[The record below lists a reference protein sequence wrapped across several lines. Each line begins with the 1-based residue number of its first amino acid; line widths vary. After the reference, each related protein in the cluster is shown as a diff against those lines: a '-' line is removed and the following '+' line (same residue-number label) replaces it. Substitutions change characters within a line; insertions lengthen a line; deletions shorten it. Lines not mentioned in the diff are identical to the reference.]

1 MAAWTLWLL
10 GRGHMPVGGLQAVGT
25 WVAGGKGGWG
35 AGNRWGLEGLWGGLG
50 HSVGA
55 PPHPCPGPAAVPLGS
70 SVATGGYGGGGGLSC
85 GDHPLP
91 CRGPS
96 RAFSAGWGVGRLGRG
111 PGRLRLEAGLV
122 SGAHG
127 LCFMQKGPSS
137 RHHFESHDAYSFA
150 FAFFH
155 RIVWPQQ
162 PEAEGTSVPREMLSW
177 RCFLWPGAQLGLPPG
192 ASVGPRRAEGT
203 VSVTHGPTS
212 TPQAAPGAGS
222 RLGGKVKQADSEE
235 GWGLRLES
243 PSLPSSQRVG
253 CPTGACRGRGGHP
266 PGSPG

>member
-1 MAAWTLWLL
+1 MAAWQGTHA
-10 GRGHMPVGGLQAVGT
+10 RGWPPSCRDCGG
-25 WVAGGKGGWG
+25 GG
-35 AGNRWGLEGLWGGLG
+35 RWGLLEGLWGGLG
-50 HSVGA
+50 HSVSA
-55 PPHPCPGPAAVPLGS
+55 PPHPCPGPAAVPLDS
-70 SVATGGYGGGGGLSC
+70 SVATGHRGVGGWGEIVLWGPPTALQRPQNGRWC
-85 GDHPLP
+85 CFW
-91 CRGPS
+91 CRV
-96 RAFSAGWGVGRLGRG
+96 GVGRLGRG

-137 RHHFESHDAYSFA
+137 HHHFESHDAYSFA

-162 PEAEGTSVPREMLSW
+162 PEAEGTSVPRKMPGW
-177 RCFLWPGAQLGLPPG
+177 RCFPCLGLLPGAR
-192 ASVGPRRAEGT
+192 ASFGPRRAEGA

-212 TPQAAPGAGS
+212 SPGAAPGAGS

-235 GWGLRLES
+235 GWGLSLES

-253 CPTGACRGRGGHP
+253 GPTAACPGRGGHP